1 MDMQAVEI
9 TTPGGPDV
17 LRLTRRPIPVPGP
30 GEVLIRV
37 AAFGLN
43 RPDIA
48 QRQGRYPVPA
58 GVTDIPGLEVS
69 GEIIG
74 GDLTHPANDLGLRLG
89 DRVCALVQGGG
100 YAEYC
105 VAPIAQCLPYPA
117 GFDHVQA
124 AALPE
129 TFYTVW
135 SNVFE
140 RGALGRGPK
149 GQQETL
155 LVHGGSS
162 GIGTVAIQLA
172 VQRGHRVFA
181 TAGSA
186 EKCAF
191 CESLGATRAINY
203 REEDFAAVIASLTD
217 GQGVDVILDMVGGD
231 YLPREL
237 ACAADDG
244 RIVIIALQ
252 QGAQATIPL
261 SDILRRRVTITGST
275 LRPRSVAFKGELAR
289 ELYTHVWPLL
299 AQGAIKPVIETVLP
313 PSEIVT
319 AHRLMDA
326 GAHKGKIL
334 LSWDS

>member
-37 AAFGLN
+37 AALGLA

-48 QRQGRYPVPA
+48 QRQGKYPVPA

-135 SNVFE
+135 SKIGRASFRE
-140 RGALGRGPK
+140 RVDFHVTGVQTCALPI
-149 GQQETL
+149 L
-155 LVHGGSS
+155 S
-162 GIGTVAIQLA
+162 GEII
-172 VQRGHRVFA
+172 
-181 TAGSA
+181 
-186 EKCAF
+186 
-191 CESLGATRAINY
+191 
-203 REEDFAAVIASLTD
+203 
-217 GQGVDVILDMVGGD
+217 GGD
-231 YLPREL
+231 LTHPANDLGLRLGDRVCALVQGGGYAEYCVAPIAQCLPYP
-237 ACAADDG
+237 AGFDHVQAA
-244 RIVIIALQ
+244 ALPE
-252 QGAQATIPL
+252 T
-261 SDILRRRVTITGST
+261 
-275 LRPRSVAFKGELAR
+275 F
-289 ELYTHVWPLL
+289 YTVW
-299 AQGAIKPVIETVLP
+299 
-313 PSEIVT
+313 S
-319 AHRLMDA
+319 
-326 GAHKGKIL
+326 
-334 LSWDS
+334 

>member
-1 MDMQAVEI
+1 M
-9 TTPGGPDV
+9 
-17 LRLTRRPIPVPGP
+17 
-30 GEVLIRV
+30 
-37 AAFGLN
+37 
-43 RPDIA
+43 
-48 QRQGRYPVPA
+48 
-58 GVTDIPGLEVS
+58 
-69 GEIIG
+69 
-74 GDLTHPANDLGLRLG
+74 
-89 DRVCALVQGGG
+89 QGGG
-100 YAEYC
+100 YAEYR

-117 GFDHVQA
+117 GFDHVLA

-191 CESLGATRAINY
+191 CESLGAARAINY

-237 ACAADDG
+237 GCVADDG

-299 AQGAIKPVIETVLP
+299 AQGVIKPVIETVLP
-313 PSEIVT
+313 ASEIVA